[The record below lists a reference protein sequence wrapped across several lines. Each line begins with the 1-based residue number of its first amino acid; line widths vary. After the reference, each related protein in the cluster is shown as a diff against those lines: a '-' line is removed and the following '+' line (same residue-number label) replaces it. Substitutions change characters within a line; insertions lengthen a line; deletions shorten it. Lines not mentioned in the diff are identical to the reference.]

1 MSVNHSDSVEKIAER
16 YFTAVA
22 KKPFEFNGKLY
33 RPKPLFVSDQLGRGY
48 TCPLNCGACCPVFTL
63 DYLPGE
69 ETPKTVHERHFEFN
83 DRLVAVLSDQ
93 QLDNR
98 TSHCRYVS
106 REDARCQVHP
116 VRPLSCDF
124 ELIRPR
130 ACKERNE
137 LRVAMFGR
145 AWNLTNA
152 VDGSKGT
159 KCKITAPTEES
170 IADTIRKLNRL
181 RKWTN
186 HFGLGQTWIP
196 EIIKYLQSGRWKSG
210 PVILGANNSTPAKL
224 AEYNLT
230 PWIQG

>member
-1 MSVNHSDSVEKIAER
+1 MSVHHSDSVEKVVER

-33 RPKPLFVSDQLGRGY
+33 RPKPLYVSNQLARGY

-69 ETPKTVHERHFEFN
+69 ETPKNVYARRFEFN
-83 DRLVAVLSDQ
+83 DRMVTVLSDQ

-106 REDARCQVHP
+106 REDARCEVHP

-159 KCKITAPTEES
+159 RCKITDPTEES
-170 IADTIRKLNRL
+170 IADTIRKLVRL

-186 HFGLGQTWIP
+186 HFALGQTRIP
-196 EIIKYLQSGRWKSG
+196 EIIGYLRSGRWRSG
-210 PVILGANNSTPAKL
+210 PVILGANNDTPA
-224 AEYNLT
+224 NLDEQA
-230 PWIQG
+230 PAGIFF